1 MGGDG
6 YPFTRSG
13 AGRLRSLRFSK
24 PWKRFLPSGTMDGM
38 STDERRVPVGTMY
51 VHLDQEKPWT
61 EVFELVQEGGHFL
74 LSDEVERGN
83 PDVPLT
89 ETQRDAV
96 VESAGWQR
104 IGPWVIDGDDA
115 EAPVQNTL
123 C

>member
-1 MGGDG
+1 
-6 YPFTRSG
+6 
-13 AGRLRSLRFSK
+13 
-24 PWKRFLPSGTMDGM
+24 M